1 MLASR
6 FHPDAREELLE
17 AGQYILND
25 DSEEGLLFKLA
36 FAESLDWACSQPLIF
51 RCFEDDFRK
60 VKVGKFRYSLIFRIR
75 GDEVQVLAVAHMSR
89 KPRYWK
95 DRAEKWA

>member
-25 DSEEGLLFKLA
+25 NSEEGLLFKLA

-51 RCFEDDFRK
+51 RCFK
-60 VKVGKFRYSLIFRIR
+60 TIFAKSKSANSATR
-75 GDEVQVLAVAHMSR
+75 
-89 KPRYWK
+89 
-95 DRAEKWA
+95 

>member
-25 DSEEGLLFKLA
+25 DAEEGLLFKLA
-36 FAESLDWACSQPLIF
+36 FAQSLDWACSQPLTF

-89 KPRYWK
+89 NPRYWK
-95 DRAEKWA
+95 DRAEK